1 MLNLICSPVIVL
13 RVYRADPTR
22 ISPSSDDEDD
32 PYHLRPPPVEK
43 NFLIS
48 PPGSPPVG
56 WEQIKEDP
64 PNAAP
69 LAEDLI
75 SALRRLQIR
84 EEIDGEGGGVFTLV
98 EPDEGAGV
106 GVYVQDCDEDETR
119 ADEAKKKNARL
130 STDGSHEEVWVY
142 GMAPVRPQRFMAT
155 ALPPMRT

>member
-1 MLNLICSPVIVL
+1 MIVL
-13 RVYRADPTR
+13 RVYRADPTP
-22 ISPSSDDEDD
+22 ISPSSKTAEND
-32 PYHLRPPPVEK
+32 PYHLRPPPIEK

-64 PNAAP
+64 PNSAP

-75 SALRRLQIR
+75 SALRRLQMR
-84 EEIDGEGGGVFTLV
+84 EDVDGESGGLFTLV
-98 EPDEGAGV
+98 EPGEAAGV

-119 ADEAKKKNARL
+119 AEELQKRSAHID
-130 STDGSHEEVWVY
+130 TDGSHEEVWIY
-142 GMAPVRPQRFMAT
+142 GMAPTRPQRFMPT